1 MFGLRRHFLL
11 DPSVCYLNH
20 ASFGAAPRPV
30 FRAYQRWQREL
41 ERQPVEFLGRRYKDL
56 MQAARQ
62 SLADYLGTDAD
73 NLVYTTNVTESLN
86 IVAHSLNLGPGDEVL
101 STDHEYGA
109 LDSTWRFLA
118 KERGYA
124 YINQPIPVP
133 LISPPAF
140 VAALWKGV
148 TPRTR
153 VIFLSHITSPTALIF
168 PVEQVVRRARK
179 AGMLTVVDGAHT
191 PGQIPLQLT
200 DLGAD
205 FYGGNL
211 HKWLCA
217 PKGAGFLYARPEVQY
232 LLKPLVVSWGYEAET
247 PGLSLFV
254 DHHEW
259 TGTRDIAAL
268 LSVPAAIEFQR
279 QHNWEM
285 VRRAC
290 HELVREAHERIYA
303 LAPLCPPISDF
314 GSGGLQ
320 GGLQMVSAPL
330 PDDTDLTALKTRL
343 YDDYHIEI
351 PLILWN
357 GRKLI
362 RVSVQGYN
370 TRRDVEMLVDALVRL
385 VSMHE

>member
-11 DPSVCYLNH
+11 DPSVTFLNH
-20 ASFGAAPRPV
+20 GSFGATPRPV

-41 ERQPVEFLGRRYKDL
+41 ERQPVEFLGRRFTDL
-56 MQAARQ
+56 MTAARR
-62 SLADYLGTDAD
+62 SLADYLGTDAE

-101 STDHEYGA
+101 GTDHEYGA
-109 LDSTWRFLA
+109 LDRTWRFLA

-133 LISPPAF
+133 LTTPQAF
-140 VAALWKGV
+140 ITALWKGV

-153 VIFLSHITSPTALIF
+153 IIFLSHITSPTALIF
-168 PVEQVVRRARK
+168 PVEQVVRQARQ
-179 AGMLTVVDGAHT
+179 AGILTVVDGAHA
-191 PGQIPLQLT
+191 PGQILLQLD

-217 PKGAGFLYARPEVQY
+217 PKGAGFLYARPEVQH
-232 LLKPLVVSWGYEAET
+232 LLKPLVVSWGYEAEN
-247 PGLSLFV
+247 PGPSVFIDL
-254 DHHEW
+254 HEW
-259 TGTRDIAAL
+259 KGTRDIAAY

-279 QHNWEM
+279 EHDW
-285 VRRAC
+285 VTIRRLC
-290 HELVREAHERIYA
+290 HDLVREAEEKICA
-303 LAPLCPPISDF
+303 LTGLTPLNPPISEF
-314 GSGGLQ
+314 GN
-320 GGLQMVSAPL
+320 GGLQMAAVPL
-330 PDDTDLTALKTRL
+330 PGFTDLPALKTRL
-343 YDDYHIEI
+343 YDEYRIEV

-357 GRKLI
+357 GCKFI

-370 TRRDVEMLVDALVRL
+370 TPRDVDKLVDVLGENSILIR
-385 VSMHE
+385 H